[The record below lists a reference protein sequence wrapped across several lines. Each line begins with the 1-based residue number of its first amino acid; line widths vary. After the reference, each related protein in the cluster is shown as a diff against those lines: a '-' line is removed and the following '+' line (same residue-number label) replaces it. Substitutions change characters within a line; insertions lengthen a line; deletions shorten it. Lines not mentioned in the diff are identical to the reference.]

1 MLAVK
6 MHEDVV
12 LTQDQGNYE
21 CSMAYNNEMIEMVE
35 QDIVKKLD
43 FRLNYATS
51 LDFVLQILYLE
62 DSGQGKVHIDKV
74 TQIQNL
80 ITQALPIIF
89 LCQNEY

>member
-1 MLAVK
+1 
-6 MHEDVV
+6 
-12 LTQDQGNYE
+12 
-21 CSMAYNNEMIEMVE
+21 MAYNNEMIEMVE